1 MSAHRRSHLKG
12 RAYTAAKVPEIT
24 AVFWV
29 IKILTTGMGEA
40 ASDWM
45 ALTNLVLAGAV
56 GAGGFTLALAWQ
68 LRTTRYHVV
77 AYWTAVAMVAVFGTM
92 AADGLHRF
100 FGLSY
105 AVTTPF
111 YAVALVV
118 VLTWWYLSEGTL
130 SIHSIDTRR
139 RELFYW
145 AAVLATFAM
154 GTAVG
159 DLTAYTL
166 HLGFLASGLLFTV
179 VFAIPFVGRRLVGLG
194 EVVAFWF
201 AYIITRPLG
210 ASYAD
215 WLGVPKSLGGL
226 DYGRGTVAVVL
237 TLAIIALVAYFAVT
251 KMDVEREPG
260 QLPGTG
266 LTERAAAS

>member
-1 MSAHRRSHLKG
+1 VLLGERLVR
-12 RAYTAAKVPEIT
+12 KVPAIT
-24 AVFWV
+24 LLFWV
-29 IKILTTGMGEA
+29 AKILTTAQGEA
-40 ASDWM
+40 LSDYLVHTISPYVAVGLG
-45 ALTNLVLAGAV
+45 ALGITVALVLQVRLRRYLAV
-56 GAGGFTLALAWQ
+56 P
-68 LRTTRYHVV
+68 
-77 AYWTAVAMVAVFGTM
+77 YWFAVTMVAVFGTM
-92 AADGLHRF
+92 AADAVHIELGVPYALSAAMCAVGLTVI
-100 FGLSY
+100 FG
-105 AVTTPF
+105 A
-111 YAVALVV
+111 
-118 VLTWWYLSEGTL
+118 WYLAEGTL

-179 VFAIPFVGRRLVGLG
+179 VFAIPFVARRLAGLG

-251 KMDVEREPG
+251 RMDVEREPE
-260 QLPGTG
+260 QLAETG
-266 LTERAAAS
+266 FSEQAAAR